1 VITGQGPNEIM
12 CRKDAWQI
20 YRWFAMIPA
29 RDFKIINASNIS
41 NTTDH
46 DISHAK
52 GETWIITKSETE
64 M

>member
-1 VITGQGPNEIM
+1 
-12 CRKDAWQI
+12 
-20 YRWFAMIPA
+20 MIPA